1 MWLSGG
7 TVPPNN
13 SLSGGTVPPNN
24 SLSGGT
30 VPPDNSL
37 SGGTMSKGSLRIIRY
52 PAGPYQ
58 RGIKGVPPD
67 YLLSGG
73 TFEIHCFKS
82 DVTV

>member
-7 TVPPNN
+7 TVPPD
-13 SLSGGTVPPNN
+13 N

-37 SGGTMSKGSLRIIRY
+37 SGGTMSKGSLRIILY

-67 YLLSGG
+67 NSLSGG
-73 TFEIHCFKS
+73 TVPPDNLLSEGTILGAPRDHTS
-82 DVTV
+82 L